1 MLKLDASQYQKLS
14 ERLERVSYSFLPC
27 FLIAIGFAVLTGA
40 PNQFQQALAEGYE
53 LHVVWNLF
61 ADSFSTL
68 LVATAIWMFASI
80 WLTIF
85 LISGQPLSV
94 KLSPET
100 IIRFRELSMFA
111 LWFSL
116 FYFLGVSIGN
126 ISFLASASALSLTE
140 IAVSPYLLF
149 IAIGIVGILFPF
161 YNIHMALLKMK
172 KQELSKISEESERLL
187 QQLDEALAKQVS
199 DQTITI
205 MARLFSLQIKERH
218 VKAAQ
223 EWPID
228 MSFLSKLMVLG
239 LIPIISRILAI
250 LIIS

>member
-1 MLKLDASQYQKLS
+1 
-14 ERLERVSYSFLPC
+14 
-27 FLIAIGFAVLTGA
+27 
-40 PNQFQQALAEGYE
+40 
-53 LHVVWNLF
+53 
-61 ADSFSTL
+61 
-68 LVATAIWMFASI
+68 
-80 WLTIF
+80 
-85 LISGQPLSV
+85 
-94 KLSPET
+94 
-100 IIRFRELSMFA
+100 MFA
-111 LWFSL
+111 LWFSM

-140 IAVSPYLLF
+140 IVVSPYLLF
-149 IAIGIVGILFPF
+149 IAIGVVGILFPF

-199 DQTITI
+199 DQTITV

-239 LIPIISRILAI
+239 LIPIISRIIAI